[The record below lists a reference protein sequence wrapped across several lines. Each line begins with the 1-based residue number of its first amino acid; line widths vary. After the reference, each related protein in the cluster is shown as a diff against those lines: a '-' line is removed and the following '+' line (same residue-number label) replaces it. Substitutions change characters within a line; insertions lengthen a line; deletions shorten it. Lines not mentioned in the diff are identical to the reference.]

1 MNKSSTRNRSL
12 LAAAIGAVLAFGAL
26 SQVHAQTA
34 QERAQERRDRQAQKG
49 QEKASKSAAADQF
62 PNATRQQPDAK
73 ASAKVTPKLQK
84 MMKLYDDDK
93 GAEARVIADEILAN
107 PAANAYDKSF
117 AAQIAGQIAY
127 ESDDANAALR
137 YWNQAIE
144 SNGLDNNAHFS
155 TMFTV
160 AQVLLQEDKY
170 AESLAMTDRFL
181 KESGSH
187 TPEQLVVKGNALYRM
202 ERYPEAAAVLK
213 QAIEASPQPKS
224 EWQQLLM
231 AAYAESG
238 QGAEAAKM
246 AEAVAAKNPNDK
258 RAQLNLAVVYQQ
270 NDMYDKSAAVMEK
283 LRASGQLT
291 EDKEYRQLYASY
303 LNMDGKEKE
312 AIAVINDGMQK
323 GILKPDYQTY
333 LALAQAYYF
342 SDQMAPAIDAYKKAA
357 PLSPDGETYL
367 NLARVLWQED
377 RIPEAKEAAK
387 QAIAKGVKKPD
398 DAKKILALP
407 AN

>member
-1 MNKSSTRNRSL
+1 MSKTSTRNRSI
-12 LAAAIGAVLAFGAL
+12 LAAAVGAVLAFGAL

-34 QERAQERRDRQAQKG
+34 QERANERRARQA
-49 QEKASKSAAADQF
+49 EKSQSKAAATAEQF

-73 ASAKVTPKLQK
+73 ASAKATPKLQK

-93 GAEARVIADEILAN
+93 GAEARVIADEIIAN
-107 PAANAYDKSF
+107 PASNAYDKSF

-127 ESDDANAALR
+127 EADDANAALT
-137 YWNQAIE
+137 YWKTAID
-144 SNGLDNNAHFS
+144 SNGLDNNAHFG
-155 TMFTV
+155 TMYTV
-160 AQVLLQEDKY
+160 AQVQLQEDKY
-170 AESLAMTDRFL
+170 PEALQTIDRFL
-181 KESGSH
+181 KESGSQK
-187 TPEQLVVKGNALYRM
+187 PEHLVVKGNALYRLD
-202 ERYPEAAAVLK
+202 RYPEAAAVLK
-213 QAIEASPQPKS
+213 QAIDASPEPKA

-238 QGAEAAKM
+238 QGGEAAKM

-258 RAQLNLAVVYQQ
+258 RAQMNLAVVYQQ
-270 NDMYDKSAAVMEK
+270 NDMYDKSAAVLEK

-303 LNMDGKEKE
+303 LNMDGREKE

-342 SDQMAPAIDAYKKAA
+342 SDQTAPAIDAYKKAA

-407 AN
+407 AK

>member
-1 MNKSSTRNRSL
+1 MSHPSARNRSY

-34 QERAQERRDRQAQKG
+34 QDRAQERRDRQAQKNQG
-49 QEKASKSAAADQF
+49 KAAAPAANQY
-62 PNATRQQPDAK
+62 PNATRQEPPAK

-84 MMKLYDDDK
+84 MMKAYDDDK
-93 GAEARVIADEILAN
+93 GADARAIADEILAN
-107 PAANAYDKSF
+107 EAANAYDKSF
-117 AAQIAGQIAY
+117 SAQIAGQIAY
-127 ESDDANAALR
+127 EADDAAAALN
-137 YWNQAIE
+137 YWNKALE
-144 SNGLDNNAHFS
+144 SNGLDNNSHFNL
-155 TMFTV
+155 MFTV
-160 AQVLLQEDKY
+160 AQVQLQEDKY
-170 AESLAMTDRFL
+170 TESLATVDRFL
-181 KESGSH
+181 KESGSQK
-187 TPEQLVVKGNALYRM
+187 PEQLIVKGNALYRL

-213 QAIEASPQPKS
+213 QAIEASPEPKA

-231 AAYAESG
+231 AAYAEAG
-238 QGAEAAKM
+238 QGGEATKM

-258 RAQLNLAVVYQQ
+258 RAQLNLAVIYQQ
-270 NDMYDKSAAVMEK
+270 NDQFDKAAAVLEK
-283 LRASGQLT
+283 MRASGQLT

-312 AIAVINDGMQK
+312 AVTVINDGLQK

-333 LALAQAYYF
+333 LAMAQAYYF
-342 SDQMAPAIDAYKKAA
+342 SDQVAPAIDAYKKAA
-357 PLSPDGETYL
+357 PLGPDGETYL

-407 AN
+407 AK

>member
-26 SQVHAQTA
+26 SQVHAQA
-34 QERAQERRDRQAQKG
+34 SQRAQERREREAQKG
-49 QEKASKSAAADQF
+49 QEKGSKSTAADQF

-93 GAEARVIADEILAN
+93 GAEARVIADEVLAN

-127 ESDDANAALR
+127 ESDDTNGALR

-144 SNGLDNNAHFS
+144 SNGLDNNAHFG

-170 AESLAMTDRFL
+170 AESLAMIDRFL
-181 KESGSH
+181 KESGSQK
-187 TPEQLVVKGNALYRM
+187 PEQLIVKGNALYRL

-323 GILKPDYQTY
+323 GVLKPDYQTY

-407 AN
+407 AK